1 MKRAGFVFGFLFL
14 LALSGP
20 AFAEKQDARSQVVA
34 GQTFTVS
41 AEVVSYDSATRE
53 VVLKGPFGGTIEG
66 VVSTDVKDVSELA
79 PGHLVSAT
87 YYEAVAAG
95 VRRKADEKA
104 LFTAADLAAAAQA
117 GVPTSDVTSKTV
129 TVTVSMVDLKT
140 NTVVFKKEDGTL
152 VPTEVT
158 RPEFQA
164 KLKDLKDGDLVDM
177 TYSEALVTDIKPM
190 KEGEEAT
197 VAMKMGTLVIDKG
210 EVLKRVGNSLT
221 IKNDAGRI
229 FRVNVDP
236 DFKFMMDG
244 KEATVQDI
252 REGTKLSRTV
262 LRVQSVDY
270 SE

>member
-1 MKRAGFVFGFLFL
+1 MKRAGFVVGLLFFCG
-14 LALSGP
+14 LSVP
-20 AFAEKQDARSQVVA
+20 AFSETQDARSQVVV
-34 GQTFTVS
+34 GQTFTIS
-41 AEVVSYDSATRE
+41 AEVVSYDATTRE

-87 YYEAVAAG
+87 YYEAAAAG
-95 VRRKADEKA
+95 VRRKGDDKP

-117 GVPTSDVTSKTV
+117 GVPPTDVTSKTV
-129 TVTVSMVDLKT
+129 TITVSSVDTTT
-140 NTVVFKKEDGTL
+140 NTIVFKKDDGSL
-152 VPTEVT
+152 VTTEVT
-158 RPEFQA
+158 RPEFRA
-164 KLKDLKDGDLVDM
+164 KLKDLKEGDVVDL

-190 KEGEEAT
+190 KEGEKAT
-197 VAMKMGTLVIDKG
+197 MSMKAGTLVIDKG
-210 EVLKRVGNSLT
+210 EVLRRVGNSLT

-252 REGTKLSRTV
+252 KEGTKLSRMA
-262 LRVQSVDY
+262 LRVMDVSS